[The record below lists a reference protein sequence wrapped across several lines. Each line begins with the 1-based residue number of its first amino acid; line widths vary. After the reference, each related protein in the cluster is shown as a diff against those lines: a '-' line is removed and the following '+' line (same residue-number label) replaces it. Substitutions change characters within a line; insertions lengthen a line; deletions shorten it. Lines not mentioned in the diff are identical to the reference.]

1 MPKSLWKNPGISPH
15 SAASREGFR
24 TSESAGRGRGHTL
37 GSPRADGN
45 PKVLDDLSNIF
56 LKKELI

>member
-1 MPKSLWKNPGISPH
+1 MEKPWNFTTF
-15 SAASREGFR
+15 ASREGFR